1 MPHSRV
7 WVSAFRIPSQ
17 VVLLPA
23 GTSLKVLSARVHLG
37 RSFFKTVGYVG
48 DAALI
53 RMVNDTEET
62 GEQYTVRQGWRVGW
76 SRAALRFFLIDLLVD
91 GAAAVAVIVT
101 FLLVFAPLALWATGN
116 TAAGVIGTIFSVGMF
131 IPTLVL
137 VIVAA
142 ALLSLVK
149 RFTRRACALE
159 GLGVTA
165 SVGRGFVVVRRHL
178 KEMLPVWLFTIGV
191 NIAWW
196 FLMAPVVIV
205 SVVLGFVFGVI
216 PALIL
221 GGLALLVAEGAALWI
236 LVAAVGILFFL
247 LGFAAPLVFL
257 AGLREVFLSSAWTL
271 TYRELK
277 PLETAEA
284 GQVARLGPSSLEA
297 AAAA

>member
-178 KEMLPVWLFTIGV
+178 KEMLPVWLITIGV

-221 GGLALLVAEGAALWI
+221 GGLALLVAEGAALGSW
-236 LVAAVGILFFL
+236 L
-247 LGFAAPLVFL
+247 P
-257 AGLREVFLSSAWTL
+257 
-271 TYRELK
+271 
-277 PLETAEA
+277 
-284 GQVARLGPSSLEA
+284 Q
-297 AAAA
+297 

>member
-1 MPHSRV
+1 
-7 WVSAFRIPSQ
+7 
-17 VVLLPA
+17 
-23 GTSLKVLSARVHLG
+23 
-37 RSFFKTVGYVG
+37 
-48 DAALI
+48 
-53 RMVNDTEET
+53 MVNDTEET

-221 GGLALLVAEGAALWI
+221 GGLALLVAEGAALGSW
-236 LVAAVGILFFL
+236 L
-247 LGFAAPLVFL
+247 P
-257 AGLREVFLSSAWTL
+257 
-271 TYRELK
+271 
-277 PLETAEA
+277 
-284 GQVARLGPSSLEA
+284 Q
-297 AAAA
+297 